1 MANKK
6 LKTSIKARIMRLGI
20 ISVVVC
26 SLIMGIF
33 AVIFAKNESGKH
45 EVLKAGKFYYVKYK
59 KVDIETKNIL
69 LSKFIKR

>member
-1 MANKK
+1 MKK
-6 LKTSIKARIMRLGI
+6 R
-20 ISVVVC
+20 
-26 SLIMGIF
+26 MGIF

-69 LSKFIKR
+69 LSKLIKR